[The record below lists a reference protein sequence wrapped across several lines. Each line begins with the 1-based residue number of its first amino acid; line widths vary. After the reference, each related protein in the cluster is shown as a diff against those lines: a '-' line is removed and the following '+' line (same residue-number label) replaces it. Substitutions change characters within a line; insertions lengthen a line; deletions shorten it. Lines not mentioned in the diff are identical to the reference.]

1 MPTILILAEDDLIR
15 GRLKE
20 WLSGGVG
27 YPVQL
32 ANPRRAPERETH

>member
-15 GRLKE
+15 GLLKE
-20 WLSGGVG
+20 WLSGVG